1 MRQFILRENV
11 LTDNVLTIPGEGK
24 IFEGGY
30 IAILEEYIFQNSWTD
45 KKEVKKFRSKDR
57 LMKYIDQN
65 YSEEELEFIELD

>member
-30 IAILEEYIFQNSWTD
+30 IAIIEEYIFQNSWTD
-45 KKEVKKFRSKDR
+45 KKVVKRFKSKDR
-57 LMKYIDQN
+57 LMNYIDQN
-65 YSEEELEFIELD
+65 YSEEELEYIELD